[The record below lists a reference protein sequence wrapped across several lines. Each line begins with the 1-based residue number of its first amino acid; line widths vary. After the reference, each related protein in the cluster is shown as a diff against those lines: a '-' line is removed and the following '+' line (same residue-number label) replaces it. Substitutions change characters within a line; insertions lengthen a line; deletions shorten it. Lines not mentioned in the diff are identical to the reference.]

1 MYLLLFAL
9 WLILNGRITL
19 EVCIFGAAICAL
31 IYLFMCKFMNFSIK
45 RDLRLMRNIGYG
57 IVYFFILLKEIFL
70 SNLRV
75 MRIVLFKKVPVTPA
89 VREVRIPLRSKTAK
103 AVLANSIS
111 ITPGT
116 ITVRI
121 EGDIFTVHC
130 LSEEMLDGI
139 ESSSFMKLLTKME
152 AAI

>member
-1 MYLLLFAL
+1 
-9 WLILNGRITL
+9 
-19 EVCIFGAAICAL
+19 
-31 IYLFMCKFMNFSIK
+31 
-45 RDLRLMRNIGYG
+45 
-57 IVYFFILLKEIFL
+57 
-70 SNLRV
+70 

-89 VREVRIPLRSKTAK
+89 VREVRIPLKSRTAK

-116 ITVRI
+116 ITVKI
-121 EGDIFTVHC
+121 DGDIFTVHC

-152 AAI
+152 ASL